1 MEQEILDEPT
11 VERAEPDWDAAA
23 PTPSYAPF
31 LVALGITM
39 VFWGLATSPVMSAG
53 GFAVFAWGLWSW
65 IRDIARSWRNS
76 HAGES

>member
-1 MEQEILDEPT
+1 MEQEILDEPM
-11 VERAEPDWDAAA
+11 VQRAKPHPDAA
-23 PTPSYAPF
+23 PKPSYAPF

-65 IRDIARSWRNS
+65 IRDIAQAWRNS
-76 HAGES
+76 HARES

>member
-11 VERAEPDWDAAA
+11 VQRAEPHPEAA
-23 PTPSYAPF
+23 PKPSYAPV

-39 VFWGLATSPVMSAG
+39 AFWGLATSPVMSAG

-65 IRDIARSWRNS
+65 IRDIAQAWRNA
-76 HAGES
+76 HARES